1 MQWVGYAELASA
13 VSNAGGLG
21 ILTALTQPTPEDLRK
36 EINRCRKMTTK
47 PFAVNITLLPSLVP
61 PDYGAYA
68 QVVIDE
74 GIKIGMPTELKLLLL
89 QGSR

>member
-21 ILTALTQPTPEDLRK
+21 ILTALTQPTPEDFR
-36 EINRCRKMTTK
+36 EDIRRCKTMTNK
-47 PFAVNITLLPSLVP
+47 PFAVNIALLPAINP
-61 PDYGAYA
+61 PDYSAYA

-74 GIKIGMPTELKLLLL
+74 GIRIVETAGNSPARL
-89 QGSR
+89 SRN